1 MIIETDNLKYDEQ
14 AVFLLRS
21 LYSKYGYKQY
31 KMRKFEEYDLYVRN
45 KDFLISDS
53 VITFTDTNGK
63 LMALKPDVTLSIVK
77 NTKDSDGSVQKVYYD
92 ENVYRVSKGTHSY
105 KEIKQAGLECIG
117 DVDTYCVC
125 EVLSLAVKSLMTI
138 SESCVVDVSDLAILF
153 ALYDYIGL
161 SYETRKR
168 MTSLI
173 SDKNTHE
180 MKRLCEDMSVSAEST
195 ALLEELISYNGT
207 PDEILPR
214 LEAMAERIGAQ
225 AEFSEFESVVSS
237 LDEELQSKLRIDFSV
252 VSDINY
258 YNGIVFKGFI
268 DKIPDSVLSGGRY
281 DSLMQSM
288 SRKSKA
294 IGFAVYI
301 DMLERFNI
309 KEREFDYAAVL
320 LYSEN
325 DSISTVKNAAQ
336 RLINEYG
343 CVFTA
348 KKLPE
353 KATYGKLFE
362 LQNGEVILIENN
374 AYCCSPKG
382 QARRKGLFHV

>member
-153 ALYDYIGL
+153 ALYDYIGI
-161 SYETRKR
+161 SYETRTR

-180 MKRLCEDMSVSAEST
+180 MKRLCEDMSVSEEST

-214 LEAMAERIGAQ
+214 LKAMAERIGAQ

-309 KEREFDYAAVL
+309 KESEFDYAAVL

-374 AYCCSPKG
+374 A
-382 QARRKGLFHV
+382 

>member
-161 SYETRKR
+161 SYEARKI

-180 MKRLCEDMSVSAEST
+180 MKRLCEAMSVSAEST

-214 LEAMAERIGAQ
+214 LKAMAERIGAQ
-225 AEFSEFESVVSS
+225 AEFLEFESVVSA

-325 DSISTVKNAAQ
+325 DGISTVKNAAQ

-374 AYCCSPKG
+374 A
-382 QARRKGLFHV
+382 

>member
-138 SESCVVDVSDLAILF
+138 SENCVVDVSDLAILF

-180 MKRLCEDMSVSAEST
+180 MKRLCEDMSVSEEST

-214 LEAMAERIGAQ
+214 LKAMAERIGAQ

-374 AYCCSPKG
+374 A
-382 QARRKGLFHV
+382 

>member
-1 MIIETDNLKYDEQ
+1 MIIDTDNLKYDEQ

-77 NTKDSDGSVQKVYYD
+77 NTKDSEGSVQKVYYD

-117 DVDTYCVC
+117 DIDSYCVC

-138 SESCVVDVSDLAILF
+138 SENCVVDVSDLAILF
-153 ALYDYIGL
+153 AVYDYIGL
-161 SYETRKR
+161 SYEARKK

-180 MKRLCEDMSVSAEST
+180 MKRLCANMSVSDENT
-195 ALLEELISYNGT
+195 ALLEELISYNGK
-207 PDEILPR
+207 PDEVLPR
-214 LEAMAERIGAQ
+214 LKIMADKTGAQ
-225 AEFSEFESVVSS
+225 AEFMEFESVVSS
-237 LDEELQSKLRIDFSV
+237 LDKELQSKLRIDFSV

-268 DKIPDSVLSGGRY
+268 DKIPDSVLTGGRY

-301 DMLERFNI
+301 DMLERFNA
-309 KEREFDYAAVL
+309 KEQKFDYDAVL
-320 LYSEN
+320 LYSEK
-325 DSISTVKNAAQ
+325 DGIAAVKDAAQ
-336 RLINEYG
+336 SLRNEYG

-353 KATYGKLFE
+353 KATYDKLFE
-362 LQNGEVILIENN
+362 LRNGEVNLIENN
-374 AYCCSPKG
+374 A
-382 QARRKGLFHV
+382 

>member
-161 SYETRKR
+161 SYETRTR
-168 MTSLI
+168 MASLI

-180 MKRLCEDMSVSAEST
+180 MKRLCEDMSVSEEST

-214 LEAMAERIGAQ
+214 LKAMAERIGAQ

-362 LQNGEVILIENN
+362 LQNGEVILIESN
-374 AYCCSPKG
+374 A
-382 QARRKGLFHV
+382 

>member
-31 KMRKFEEYDLYVRN
+31 KMRKFEKYDLYVRN

-180 MKRLCEDMSVSAEST
+180 MKHLCEDMSVSAEST

-214 LEAMAERIGAQ
+214 LKAMAERIGAQ

-374 AYCCSPKG
+374 A
-382 QARRKGLFHV
+382 

>member
-1 MIIETDNLKYDEQ
+1 MIIKTDNLKYDEQ

-31 KMRKFEEYDLYVRN
+31 KMRKFEEYDLYVQN

-77 NTKDSDGSVQKVYYD
+77 NTKDSDGTVQKVYYD
-92 ENVYRVSKGTHSY
+92 ENVYRVSKGTRSY

-117 DVDTYCVC
+117 DIDPYCVC
-125 EVLSLAVKSLMTI
+125 EVLSLAVKSLLTI
-138 SESCVVDVSDLAILF
+138 SENCVVDVSDLAILF
-153 ALYDYIGL
+153 AVYDYIGL
-161 SYETRKR
+161 SYEARRK

-180 MKRLCEDMSVSAEST
+180 LKRLCEEMSVSQENT

-207 PDEILPR
+207 PDKVLPK
-214 LEAMAERIGAQ
+214 LKFMADKTGAS
-225 AEFSEFESVVSS
+225 AEFAEFESVITS
-237 LDEELQSKLRIDFSV
+237 LDPELREKLRIDFSV

-281 DSLMQSM
+281 DSLMRSM

-301 DMLERFNI
+301 DMLERFNV
-309 KEREFDYAAVL
+309 KESKFDYDAVL
-320 LYSEN
+320 LYT
-325 DSISTVKNAAQ
+325 DADGIIDVKDAAQ
-336 RLINEYG
+336 KLREKYG

-348 KKLPE
+348 KKLSE
-353 KATYGKLFE
+353 KATYGKLFK
-362 LQNGEVILIENN
+362 LQNGEVNLIENN
-374 AYCCSPKG
+374 A
-382 QARRKGLFHV
+382 

>member
-138 SESCVVDVSDLAILF
+138 SENCVVDVSDLAILF
-153 ALYDYIGL
+153 ALYDYIDL
-161 SYETRKR
+161 SYEARKR

-207 PDEILPR
+207 PDKILPK
-214 LEAMAERIGAQ
+214 LKAMTERIGAQ

-301 DMLERFNI
+301 DMLERFNV

-325 DSISTVKNAAQ
+325 DGISTVKNAAQ
-336 RLINEYG
+336 KLINEYG

-374 AYCCSPKG
+374 A
-382 QARRKGLFHV
+382 

>member
-161 SYETRKR
+161 SYEARKR

-180 MKRLCEDMSVSAEST
+180 MKRLCEDMSVSEEST

-214 LEAMAERIGAQ
+214 LKAMAERIGAQ

-252 VSDINY
+252 VSNINY

-374 AYCCSPKG
+374 A
-382 QARRKGLFHV
+382 

>member
-92 ENVYRVSKGTHSY
+92 ENVYRVSKGTRSY

-161 SYETRKR
+161 SYEARKR

-214 LEAMAERIGAQ
+214 LKAMTEQIGAQ

-237 LDEELQSKLRIDFSV
+237 LDKELQSKLRIDFSV

-301 DMLERFNI
+301 DMLERFNV

-325 DSISTVKNAAQ
+325 DGISTVKNAAQ
-336 RLINEYG
+336 KLINEYG

-362 LQNGEVILIENN
+362 LRNGEVILIENN
-374 AYCCSPKG
+374 A
-382 QARRKGLFHV
+382 

>member
-161 SYETRKR
+161 SYEARKR

-214 LEAMAERIGAQ
+214 LKAMTEQIGAQ
-225 AEFSEFESVVSS
+225 VEFSEFESVVSS

-301 DMLERFNI
+301 DMLERFNV

-325 DSISTVKNAAQ
+325 DSISTVKDAAQ
-336 RLINEYG
+336 KLINEYG

-362 LQNGEVILIENN
+362 LRNGEVILIENN
-374 AYCCSPKG
+374 A
-382 QARRKGLFHV
+382 

>member
-161 SYETRKR
+161 SYETRTR

-180 MKRLCEDMSVSAEST
+180 MKRLCEDMSVSEEST

-214 LEAMAERIGAQ
+214 LKAMAERIGAQ

-252 VSDINY
+252 VSDISY

-374 AYCCSPKG
+374 A
-382 QARRKGLFHV
+382 

>member
-214 LEAMAERIGAQ
+214 LKAMAERIGAQ

-362 LQNGEVILIENN
+362 LQNGEAILIENN
-374 AYCCSPKG
+374 A
-382 QARRKGLFHV
+382 

>member
-31 KMRKFEEYDLYVRN
+31 KMRKFEEYDLYVHN

-161 SYETRKR
+161 SYEARKG

-180 MKRLCEDMSVSAEST
+180 MKRLCEAMSVSAEST
-195 ALLEELISYNGT
+195 ELLEELISYNGT
-207 PDEILPR
+207 PDEILPK
-214 LEAMAERIGAQ
+214 LKAMAERIGAQ

-301 DMLERFNI
+301 DMLERFNA

-325 DSISTVKNAAQ
+325 DGISTVKNAAQ
-336 RLINEYG
+336 KLINEYG

-374 AYCCSPKG
+374 A
-382 QARRKGLFHV
+382 

>member
-138 SESCVVDVSDLAILF
+138 SENCVVDVSDLAILF
-153 ALYDYIGL
+153 ALYDYIDL
-161 SYETRKR
+161 SYEARKR

-207 PDEILPR
+207 PDKILPK
-214 LEAMAERIGAQ
+214 LKAMTERIGAQ

-301 DMLERFNI
+301 DMLERFNV

-325 DSISTVKNAAQ
+325 DGISTVKNAAQ
-336 RLINEYG
+336 KLINEYG

-362 LQNGEVILIENN
+362 LRNGEVILIENN
-374 AYCCSPKG
+374 A
-382 QARRKGLFHV
+382 

>member
-161 SYETRKR
+161 SYEARKR

-214 LEAMAERIGAQ
+214 LKAMAERIGAQ

-301 DMLERFNI
+301 DMLERFNV

-336 RLINEYG
+336 KLINEYG

-374 AYCCSPKG
+374 A
-382 QARRKGLFHV
+382 

>member
-161 SYETRKR
+161 SYEARKR

-336 RLINEYG
+336 RLMNEYG

-374 AYCCSPKG
+374 A
-382 QARRKGLFHV
+382 

>member
-92 ENVYRVSKGTHSY
+92 ENVYRVSKGTRSY

-161 SYETRKR
+161 SYEARKK

-214 LEAMAERIGAQ
+214 LKAMAERIGAQ

-301 DMLERFNI
+301 DMLERFNV

-325 DSISTVKNAAQ
+325 DGISTVKNAAQ

-362 LQNGEVILIENN
+362 LRNGEVILIENN
-374 AYCCSPKG
+374 A
-382 QARRKGLFHV
+382 

>member
-161 SYETRKR
+161 SYEARKR

-214 LEAMAERIGAQ
+214 LKAMTEQIGAQ

-237 LDEELQSKLRIDFSV
+237 LDKELQSKLRIDFSV

-301 DMLERFNI
+301 DMLERFNV

-374 AYCCSPKG
+374 A
-382 QARRKGLFHV
+382 

>member
-161 SYETRKR
+161 SYEARKR

-180 MKRLCEDMSVSAEST
+180 MKRLCEDMSVSAEGT

-214 LEAMAERIGAQ
+214 LKAMAERIGAQ

-374 AYCCSPKG
+374 A
-382 QARRKGLFHV
+382 

>member
-180 MKRLCEDMSVSAEST
+180 MKRLCEAMSVSAEST

-336 RLINEYG
+336 RLMNEYG

-374 AYCCSPKG
+374 A
-382 QARRKGLFHV
+382 

>member
-207 PDEILPR
+207 PEEILPR
-214 LEAMAERIGAQ
+214 LKAMAERIGAQ

-237 LDEELQSKLRIDFSV
+237 LDEELQNKLRIDFSV

-362 LQNGEVILIENN
+362 FQNGEVILIENN
-374 AYCCSPKG
+374 A
-382 QARRKGLFHV
+382 

>member
-1 MIIETDNLKYDEQ
+1 MIIDTDNLKYDEQ

-31 KMRKFEEYDLYVRN
+31 KMRKFEEYDLYVQN

-77 NTKDSDGSVQKVYYD
+77 NTKDSEGSVQKVYYD

-117 DVDTYCVC
+117 DIDPYCVC

-138 SESCVVDVSDLAILF
+138 SENCVVDVSDLAILF
-153 ALYDYIGL
+153 AVYDYMGL
-161 SYETRKR
+161 SYEARKK

-180 MKRLCEDMSVSAEST
+180 MMRLCADMSVSDENT

-207 PDEILPR
+207 PDEVLPR
-214 LEAMAERIGAQ
+214 LKIMADKTGAQ
-225 AEFSEFESVVSS
+225 AEFLEFESIISS
-237 LDEELQSKLRIDFSV
+237 LDKELQSKLRIDFSV

-301 DMLERFNI
+301 DMLERFNE
-309 KEREFDYAAVL
+309 KEREFDYDAVL
-320 LYSEN
+320 LYSEK
-325 DSISTVKNAAQ
+325 DGIAAVKKAAQ
-336 RLINEYG
+336 SLRNEYG

-362 LQNGEVILIENN
+362 LQNGEVNLIENN
-374 AYCCSPKG
+374 A
-382 QARRKGLFHV
+382 

>member
-138 SESCVVDVSDLAILF
+138 SENCVVDVSDLAILF

-161 SYETRKR
+161 SYEARKR

-214 LEAMAERIGAQ
+214 LKAMAEQIGAQ

-301 DMLERFNI
+301 DMLERFNV

-325 DSISTVKNAAQ
+325 DSISTVKDAAQ

-374 AYCCSPKG
+374 A
-382 QARRKGLFHV
+382 

>member
-53 VITFTDTNGK
+53 VITFNDTNGK

-180 MKRLCEDMSVSAEST
+180 MKRLCEDMSVSAENT

-214 LEAMAERIGAQ
+214 LMAMAERIGAQ

-374 AYCCSPKG
+374 A
-382 QARRKGLFHV
+382 

>member
-161 SYETRKR
+161 SYEARKG

-180 MKRLCEDMSVSAEST
+180 MKRLCEAMSVSAEST
-195 ALLEELISYNGT
+195 ELLEELISYNGT
-207 PDEILPR
+207 PDEILPK
-214 LEAMAERIGAQ
+214 LKAMAERIGAQ

-374 AYCCSPKG
+374 A
-382 QARRKGLFHV
+382 

>member
-1 MIIETDNLKYDEQ
+1 MIIETDNLKFDEQ

-77 NTKDSDGSVQKVYYD
+77 NTKDSDGFVQKVYYD

-117 DVDTYCVC
+117 NVDTYCVC

-161 SYETRKR
+161 SYEARKR

-180 MKRLCEDMSVSAEST
+180 MKRLCEAMSVSAEST
-195 ALLEELISYNGT
+195 ALLEEIISYNGT

-214 LEAMAERIGAQ
+214 LKAMAERIGAQ

-237 LDEELQSKLRIDFSV
+237 LDKELQSKLRIDFSV

-325 DSISTVKNAAQ
+325 DSISTVKDAAQ

-353 KATYGKLFE
+353 KVTYGKLFE

-374 AYCCSPKG
+374 A
-382 QARRKGLFHV
+382 

>member
-53 VITFTDTNGK
+53 VITFNDTNGK

-214 LEAMAERIGAQ
+214 LKAMAERIGAQ

-237 LDEELQSKLRIDFSV
+237 LDGELQSKLRIDFSV

-309 KEREFDYAAVL
+309 KERAFDYAAVL

-353 KATYGKLFE
+353 KATYSKLFE

-374 AYCCSPKG
+374 A
-382 QARRKGLFHV
+382 

>member
-31 KMRKFEEYDLYVRN
+31 KMRKFEEYDLYVHN

-214 LEAMAERIGAQ
+214 LKAMAERIGAQ

-320 LYSEN
+320 LYSGN

-336 RLINEYG
+336 RLINEYA

-374 AYCCSPKG
+374 A
-382 QARRKGLFHV
+382 

>member
-117 DVDTYCVC
+117 DVDAYCVC

-138 SESCVVDVSDLAILF
+138 SENCVIDVSDLAILF

-214 LEAMAERIGAQ
+214 LKAMAERIGAQ

-237 LDEELQSKLRIDFSV
+237 LDEELQNKLRIDFSV

-362 LQNGEVILIENN
+362 LQNGDVILIENN
-374 AYCCSPKG
+374 A
-382 QARRKGLFHV
+382 

>member
-214 LEAMAERIGAQ
+214 LKAMAERIGAQ
-225 AEFSEFESVVSS
+225 AEFSKFESVVSS

-336 RLINEYG
+336 KLINEYG

-374 AYCCSPKG
+374 A
-382 QARRKGLFHV
+382 

>member
-1 MIIETDNLKYDEQ
+1 MIIDTDNLKYDEQ

-31 KMRKFEEYDLYVRN
+31 KMRKFEEYDLYVQN

-77 NTKDSDGSVQKVYYD
+77 NTKDTEGSVQKVYYD

-117 DVDTYCVC
+117 DIDPYCVC

-138 SESCVVDVSDLAILF
+138 SENCVVDVSDLAILF
-153 ALYDYIGL
+153 AVYDYMGL
-161 SYETRKR
+161 SYEARRK
-168 MTSLI
+168 MTALV

-180 MKRLCEDMSVSAEST
+180 MMRLCADMSVSAENT

-207 PDEILPR
+207 PDEVLPR
-214 LEAMAERIGAQ
+214 LKIMADKTGAQ
-225 AEFSEFESVVSS
+225 AEFSEFESIISS
-237 LDEELQSKLRIDFSV
+237 LDKELQSKLRIDFSV

-301 DMLERFNI
+301 DMLERFNE
-309 KEREFDYAAVL
+309 KEREFDYDAVL
-320 LYSEN
+320 LYSEK
-325 DSISTVKNAAQ
+325 DGIAAVKKAAQ
-336 RLINEYG
+336 SLRNEYG

-362 LQNGEVILIENN
+362 LQNGEVNLIENN
-374 AYCCSPKG
+374 A
-382 QARRKGLFHV
+382 

>member
-301 DMLERFNI
+301 DMLEHFNI

-374 AYCCSPKG
+374 A
-382 QARRKGLFHV
+382 

>member
-125 EVLSLAVKSLMTI
+125 EVLCLAVKSLMTI

-325 DSISTVKNAAQ
+325 DSISTVKNTAQ

-374 AYCCSPKG
+374 A
-382 QARRKGLFHV
+382 